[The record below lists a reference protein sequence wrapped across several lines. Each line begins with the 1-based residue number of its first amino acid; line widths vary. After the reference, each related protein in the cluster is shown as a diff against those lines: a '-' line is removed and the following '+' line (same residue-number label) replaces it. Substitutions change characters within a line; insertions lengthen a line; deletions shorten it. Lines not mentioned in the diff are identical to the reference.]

1 MNIKAERIEQL
12 IQVVNRNLLLICS
25 GQKDGLVP
33 IESSRLHRVDAAVFE
48 GDKFAFEMIHFVKS
62 NRDDGTSS
70 VANIWDR
77 NFAKGLET
85 LLVENAVVTDDIER
99 DCFISR
105 VYCWFSEKLAER
117 RELPKNMMGRSGVQ
131 DLRRAIATMEGPAAT
146 HTLKGLDTFTE
157 PESTTAALEVRSPP
171 KGDPPEPPTIIVPG
185 SPPDKHPR
193 FGGRKL
199 PVYVKHNY
207 PNLYKKEQSGYEQF
221 LPKIPGAEDN
231 YGMMYHKPESDAEMA
246 MHELWLARRQQEAFN
261 WKSQQHMNLVMDRY
275 ALHKSRLESDSLRRQ
290 ESNTFLRSRPVT
302 SEDHHRPHS
311 ADESGG
317 LAARFTGFSR
327 PSTKGSTVIPKS
339 MSATNLGLTFESD
352 VSPGADTGSL
362 AAESVGESEPKD
374 IPLVLKGGGEEIE
387 TAVPVPARE
396 GVRKVEKKKPKKGAL
411 APMRY
416 RFEPRKYEAGSVYM
430 QLSDS
435 DDDDKPAREMHA
447 SKPGMSAKGGKKG
460 GGKGAPVIAVKFK
473 RDVPVVRERP
483 VSASRFHTISQN
495 DAELKVHYRHTNYR
509 RMPLTATQEAWLEG
523 KEEERAK
530 KSADMAAK
538 LLEEAAA
545 KGGKGGKGGDK
556 KDDKGKGKGKGKGKK
571 GPAEPEEK
579 PPCKYKS
586 AHEFMSTHFPDFE
599 DDADGEAQGPMR
611 MMQLLECARVM
622 GSINA
627 FGMEGSVSAETVRKA
642 LLVPQDKPESVSLE
656 NMRNSG
662 IEGLMK
668 NPAPEAFWRKVAFKS
683 AGGKKKGGKK
693 KK

>member
-25 GQKDGLVP
+25 GQKEGLVP
-33 IESSRLHRVDAAVFE
+33 IESRRLHRVDAAVFE

-62 NRDDGTSS
+62 SRDDGTDN
-70 VANIWDR
+70 VANVWDR

-105 VYCWFSEKLAER
+105 VYCWFSEKLGER
-117 RELPKNMMGRSGVQ
+117 RELPKNMMGRSGLH
-131 DLRRAIATMEGPAAT
+131 DLRRTIATMEGPQAT
-146 HTLKGLDTFTE
+146 HTLKGLENFKE
-157 PESTTAALEVRSPP
+157 PESTTAALEEGSPP
-171 KGDPPEPPTIIVPG
+171 KEDPPEPPTIIVPG
-185 SPPDKHPR
+185 NPPEKHPR
-193 FGGRKL
+193 FGGRQL

-207 PNLYKKEQSGYEQF
+207 PNLFKTEEGGYEQF

-231 YGMMYHKPESDAEMA
+231 YGMMYHKPETEAEMA

-290 ESNTFLRSRPVT
+290 ESNTFLRSRPGT
-302 SEDHHRPHS
+302 AELRPHS
-311 ADESGG
+311 ANESMG

-327 PSTKGSTVIPKS
+327 PSSKATTATVPKS
-339 MSATNLGLTFESD
+339 MSATSLRDTFAN
-352 VSPGADTGSL
+352 SPGPEGQMGEMDDGQGSL
-362 AAESVGESEPKD
+362 GAESLGEREPKD
-374 IPLVLKGGGEEIE
+374 IHMTLKGAGQETE
-387 TAVPVPARE
+387 TAVPMPGRE
-396 GVRKVEKKKPKKGAL
+396 SVRKVEKKIPKKGAL

-435 DDDDKPAREMHA
+435 DDDDKPAREIHA
-447 SKPGMSAKGGKKG
+447 NKPGTGAKGGKKG
-460 GGKGAPVIAVKFK
+460 GKAAAVAAVKFK
-473 RDVPVVRERP
+473 REVPVVRERP
-483 VSASRFHTISQN
+483 VSASRFHSISQN

-509 RMPLTATQEAWLEG
+509 RMPLTTTQEVWLEG
-523 KEEERAK
+523 KEQERAK

-545 KGGKGGKGGDK
+545 KGGKGGKGDK
-556 KDDKGKGKGKGKGKK
+556 KDDKGKGKGKGKK
-571 GPAEPEEK
+571 GPAEPVEK

-586 AHEFMSTHFPDFE
+586 AHEFMSVNFPDFE
-599 DDADGEAQGPMR
+599 DDANGEAQGPMR

-622 GSINA
+622 GSMNE
-627 FGMEGSVSAETVRKA
+627 FGMEGAVSAKTVEKA
-642 LLVPQDKPESVSLE
+642 LLIPQDKPESVSLE
-656 NMRNSG
+656 NMRDSG
-662 IEGLMK
+662 IEGLMT
-668 NPAPEAFWRKVAFKS
+668 NPAPKELWRKVAF
-683 AGGKKKGGKK
+683 AGGGKKKGKK
-693 KK
+693 K